1 MARSRV
7 IKPGFFSN
15 EFLGELKFE
24 TRLLFAG
31 LWTLADREGR
41 LEDRPKR
48 IKIDV
53 FPWDKVDCDVLLDE
67 LARAGFVLRYVV
79 DEVRYL
85 QIVNFA
91 KHQQPHYREAA
102 SEIPAPDGHSDTG
115 LGSAASHST
124 KRKVMARDGYKCLKC
139 GATDRLHVDHI
150 VPGSLGGPGTMDNLQ
165 TLCHR
170 CNVAKGNRSSADH
183 RPTIGQP
190 SANIE
195 PSSVNDG
202 ASCAPVSVP
211 VSIPVP
217 VSVPDPVS
225 VSGGPSTPSRIG
237 VKRPLRDYPRLAIFP
252 WMLDELL
259 AMLGSSAEEFDL
271 DAYLLRL
278 DASGEVLPA
287 EIWPWLKKRVEA
299 EASARGISA
308 AQAKQG
314 TSYRPTAHADY
325 DRWPEECR
333 KLHGGECGNYNA
345 HQVRMFRDEERQ
357 SA

>member
-1 MARSRV
+1 MLG
-7 IKPGFFSN
+7 PGFFQN
-15 EFLGELKFE
+15 EILIELHPL

-31 LWTLADREGR
+31 LWTIADREGR

-48 IKIDV
+48 IKMALLPADDHDV
-53 FPWDKVDCDVLLDE
+53 DSALTE
-67 LARAGFVLRYVV
+67 LHHAGFITRYATN
-79 DEVRYL
+79 DGNYI
-85 QIVNFA
+85 QINKFL
-91 KHQQPHYREAA
+91 KYQKPHVREAA
-102 SEIPAPDGHSDTG
+102 SEIPAPGT
-115 LGSAASHST
+115 A
-124 KRKVMARDGYKCLKC
+124 KV
-139 GATDRLHVDHI
+139 
-150 VPGSLGGPGTMDNLQ
+150 
-165 TLCHR
+165 
-170 CNVAKGNRSSADH
+170 
-183 RPTIGQP
+183 
-190 SANIE
+190 
-195 PSSVNDG
+195 G
-202 ASCAPVSVP
+202 ASTDLGMPKANLGDGEHLPRRP

-308 AQAKQG
+308 EQAKQG

-325 DRWPEECR
+325 DRWPEDCR
-333 KLHGGECGNYNA
+333 RLHGGECGNYNA
-345 HQVRMFRDEERQ
+345 HQVRMFMDEERQ